1 MQYIVRFESGQYLAN
16 CRLGSSYLTYGKTDS
31 TANATRFYNFD
42 SKLVLK
48 RLAEKSEKAQR
59 EEAEED

>member
-1 MQYIVRFESGQYLAN
+1 M
-16 CRLGSSYLTYGKTDS
+16 TYDA
-31 TANATRFYNFD
+31 TADATRFYDFD

-48 RLAEKSEKAQR
+48 RLAEKFEKAQR